1 MWLERAR
8 STRSESDLTITV
20 MRPPLPAPAARDALL
35 RGQALNRSSVV
46 DSVPSGV
53 CVRVLVDVHR
63 GQLRF
68 DEQLELVVGALVAD
82 GYRDGVRGRP
92 EKPHATPDVCSTAR
106 RFMLS
111 LG

>member
-20 MRPPLPAPAARDALL
+20 MRPSLPAPAARDALL
-35 RGQALNRSSVV
+35 RGQAQTRSSVV
-46 DSVPSGV
+46 DCAPTGV
-53 CVRVLVDVHR
+53 RVRVLVDVHR

-82 GYRDGVRGRP
+82 GNRDAFVSGAQRS
-92 EKPHATPDVCSTAR
+92 HT
-106 RFMLS
+106 
-111 LG
+111 